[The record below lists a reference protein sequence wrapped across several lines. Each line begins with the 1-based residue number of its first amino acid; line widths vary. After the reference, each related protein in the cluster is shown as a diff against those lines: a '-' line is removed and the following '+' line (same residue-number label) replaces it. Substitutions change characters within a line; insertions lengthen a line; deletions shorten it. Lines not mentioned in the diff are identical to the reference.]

1 MKFAANIS
9 LMYGEADF
17 ADRPALARDD
27 GFTAVE
33 CWWPFA
39 TPTPAAAELHRFL
52 LGLERADLT
61 LTALNFFAGDLAAG
75 DRGILSD
82 PGADEAF
89 TSNLEVVVEI
99 ARETGCRTFN
109 ALYGHRL
116 PRYSPRD
123 QDAVAIDRL
132 RAAADRLE
140 PSGGVV
146 VLESLTRGENGPY
159 PLVTLDDSI
168 RAAAAAGRDGVKVL
182 FDAFHL
188 HNNGADVAADLRAWA
203 SHVGHIQ
210 IADSPGRGRPGTG
223 VIDFMGFYDAV
234 ASTGYDGW
242 IGCEYR
248 ETSLHGVPTRAS
260 LLET

>member
-1 MKFAANIS
+1 MRFAANIS

-33 CWWPFA
+33 CWWPFPG
-39 TPTPAAAELHRFL
+39 PTPSAAELHRFL
-52 LGLERADLT
+52 DGLARADLT
-61 LTALNFFAGDLAAG
+61 LTALNFFAGDMAAG

-89 TSNLEVVVEI
+89 AANLDALVEI
-99 ARETGCRTFN
+99 ARETGCCTFN

-116 PRYSPRD
+116 PRYSPRE

-132 RAAADRLE
+132 RVAADRLA
-140 PSGGVV
+140 PFGGVI
-146 VLESLTRGENGPY
+146 VLESLTHGQNGPY

-168 RAAAAAGRDGVKVL
+168 RAAASAGRDGVKVL
-182 FDAFHL
+182 FDVFHL
-188 HNNGADVAADLRAWA
+188 HNNGADMSAELRARA
-203 SHVGHIQ
+203 PHVGHIQ

-223 VIDFMGFYDAV
+223 AIDFVGFYDAV
-234 ASTGYDGW
+234 EAVGYDGW

-248 ETSLHGVPTRAS
+248 EARLRGVPTRAS
-260 LLET
+260 LVET

>member
-1 MKFAANIS
+1 MRFAANIS

-17 ADRPALARDD
+17 DDRPALARDD

-39 TPTPAAAELHRFL
+39 TPTPAVAEVRGFL
-52 LGLERADLT
+52 ERLERAEVRLT
-61 LTALNFFAGDLAAG
+61 GLNLFAGDMPAG

-82 PGADEAF
+82 PGAGEAF
-89 TSNLEVVVEI
+89 ASNLAALTEI
-99 ARETGCRTFN
+99 ARETGCRVFN

-116 PRYSPRD
+116 PQHSPQE
-123 QDAVAIDRL
+123 QDAVATERL
-132 RAAADRLE
+132 RTAADRLE
-140 PSGGVV
+140 PLGGVI

-159 PLVTLDDSI
+159 PLVTLDDSV
-168 RAAAAAGRDGVKVL
+168 RAAAAAERDGVKVL

-188 HNNGADVAADLRAWA
+188 HNNGAEVAETLRAHA
-203 SHVGHIQ
+203 AHVGHIQ

-223 VIDFMGFYDAV
+223 EIDFVRLYDAV
-234 ASTGYDGW
+234 ASIGYDGW

-248 ETSLHGVPTRAS
+248 ETHLRGVPTRIS
-260 LLET
+260 LVGV